1 MDFKNFDITKID
13 LKESWWL
20 TSKESASNAGHPV
33 SILGS
38 ARPPGGGNGNTLQ
51 YSCLGNPMDRE
62 TWQTVVDGAA
72 RVGYHLE
79 TKPPKEKD

>member
-1 MDFKNFDITKID
+1 
-13 LKESWWL
+13 
-20 TSKESASNAGHPV
+20 
-33 SILGS
+33 
-38 ARPPGGGNGNTLQ
+38 
-51 YSCLGNPMDRE
+51 MDRE